1 MSSRMEQLQAL
12 LGENP
17 NDVFLSY
24 ALALEHLSIGE
35 TEKGISIL
43 QDIIQ
48 KHPDY
53 IAAYHRLGDVFFSL
67 NQFKEAID
75 VLSAGIP
82 LAPAGSKAKQEMQN
96 LLEWVIEESE

>member
-43 QDIIQ
+43 LLRFFR
-48 KHPDY
+48 KMP
-53 IAAYHRLGDVFFSL
+53 GDS
-67 NQFKEAID
+67 QT
-75 VLSAGIP
+75 P
-82 LAPAGSKAKQEMQN
+82 T
-96 LLEWVIEESE
+96 W